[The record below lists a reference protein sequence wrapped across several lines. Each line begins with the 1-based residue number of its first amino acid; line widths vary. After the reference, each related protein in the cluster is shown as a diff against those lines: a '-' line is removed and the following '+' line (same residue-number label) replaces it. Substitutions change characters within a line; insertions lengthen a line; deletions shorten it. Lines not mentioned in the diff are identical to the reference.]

1 MISGLKSGE
10 EIVSNGTFTVDA
22 AAQLQGKKSMMNQT
36 DETSKKMGMSNE
48 RMKVSAKFQTQLKS
62 VFDAYI
68 NLKDALIKGDFKTAN
83 QYSKAM
89 NTNLSEVDMKL
100 LKGDSHND
108 WMTISKNLTGLT
120 EQFENASDI
129 KGQRAVFKPLSEQF
143 ILAIEKYGI
152 NQEVYAQFCP
162 MADNDKGGYW
172 LSVEDKILNPY
183 FGDQMLGCGEVAKT
197 IQ

>member
-1 MISGLKSGE
+1 
-10 EIVSNGTFTVDA
+10 
-22 AAQLQGKKSMMNQT
+22 
-36 DETSKKMGMSNE
+36 
-48 RMKVSAKFQTQLKS
+48 MK
-62 VFDAYI
+62 
-68 NLKDALIKGDFKTAN
+68 
-83 QYSKAM
+83 
-89 NTNLSEVDMKL
+89 TNLSKVDMKL
-100 LKGDSHND
+100 LKGASHKD

-172 LSVEDKILNPY
+172 LSVEAKILNPY
-183 FGDQMLGCGEVAKT
+183 FGDHMLGCGEVAKT